1 MEERKNEALEN
12 TNKKEEV
19 GEYTSESIRVL
30 EGLEAVRIRP
40 GMYIGSTGEKGLHHM
55 IWEIVDN
62 SIDEAMAGFATYVDV
77 TICSDGSIK
86 VEDDGRGIPV
96 GKHEKT
102 GISTVETVL
111 TVLHAGGKFDNNSY
125 KVSGGL
131 HGVGASVVNALS
143 DWFKVWVVI
152 NHEEHFVE
160 FKDGG
165 NTVEPLKIIGRNEN
179 KEHGTTI
186 QFFPDFSI
194 MEKFPWDEN
203 KIMER
208 LKELAYLNKGITI
221 KFSSQLSG
229 AKEIWRFDG
238 GLREFVVD
246 LNRDKQPLV
255 NDIVYGELQ
264 GEAKIPNV
272 KENSEAKSYSIRCEV
287 AFQYN
292 NTYNNSLHSF
302 CNNINTIEGGT
313 HEEGFRLAI
322 TKVIN
327 RFALEWRYMKEQDE
341 KISRDDVVEGLTAII
356 SIKHPNPQYEG
367 QTKGKLGN
375 TEVRQFVN
383 GIVTNIFEKYM
394 LENPEEGK
402 IIVQK
407 AMLAMEAR
415 KKSHEAREA
424 TRRKSPFET
433 NSLPGKLADCSS
445 RDPELS
451 ELFIVEGDSAGG
463 SAKTGREREFQA
475 ILPLKG
481 KIINVEKA
489 ATEKIFKNEEILNM
503 ITAIGAGVGP
513 EFNIKKLRYKRIII
527 MTDADVDGSH
537 IRILMLTF
545 FYRYMTQLITNGN
558 VFIAQPPLYK
568 VSWGKTIKYAYT
580 EDELNQYKQEAGNA
594 KVNIQRYKG
603 LGEMNPTQL
612 WETTMDPNNRVLLRV
627 TIDDAVLADKN
638 FSMFMSDD
646 VAPRKDFITKN
657 AKYVKNIDI

>member
-1 MEERKNEALEN
+1 M
-12 TNKKEEV
+12 
-19 GEYTSESIRVL
+19 SESEKKDANNKLDDYNAESIKVL
-30 EGLEAVRIRP
+30 EGLEAVRVRP

-77 TICSDGSIK
+77 KICKDGSIR
-86 VEDDGRGIPV
+86 VEDDGRGIPI
-96 GKHEKT
+96 GTHEKT
-102 GISTVETVL
+102 GKSTVETVL
-111 TVLHAGGKFDNNSY
+111 TVLHAGGKFDNSSY

-143 DWFKVWVVI
+143 KWFKVWVVI
-152 NHEEHFVE
+152 NGTEHFVE
-160 FKDGG
+160 FIDGG
-165 NTVEPLKIIGRNEN
+165 QTVEPLKQSGN
-179 KEHGTTI
+179 KTEKQHGTTI
-186 QFFPDFSI
+186 QFFPDFTI
-194 MEKFPWDEN
+194 MEKADWNED
-203 KIMER
+203 KIITR

-221 KFSSQLSG
+221 KFTSELSG
-229 AKEIWRFDG
+229 MKEEWKFDG
-238 GLREFVVD
+238 GLSEYVTD
-246 LNRDKQPLV
+246 LNRDKEALIP
-255 NDIVYGELQ
+255 NIIYGEKV
-264 GEAKIPNV
+264 GIEKNPTAVEGDDSKT
-272 KENSEAKSYSIRCEV
+272 YSIKCEV

-292 NTYNNSLHSF
+292 KTYNNSLHSF

-322 TKVIN
+322 VKVIN
-327 RFALEWRYMKEQDE
+327 RFALEWKYMKEQDD
-341 KISRDDVVEGLTAII
+341 KITRDDVVEGLTAII

-375 TEVRQFVN
+375 TEVRPLVN
-383 GIVTNIFEKYM
+383 KIVTEIFEKFM

-407 AMLAMEAR
+407 AMLAAEAR
-415 KKSHEAREA
+415 KKSHDAREA
-424 TRRKSPFET
+424 TRRKSPFGS

-445 RDPELS
+445 RDPLLT

-489 ATEKIFKNEEILNM
+489 KTDKIFQNEEIQNM
-503 ITAIGAGVGP
+503 ITAIGSGVGP
-513 EFNIKKLRYKRIII
+513 EFDIEKLRYNRIII

-545 FYRYMTQLITNGN
+545 FYRYMTQLLTNGN
-558 VFIAQPPLYK
+558 VYIAQPPLYK
-568 VSWGKTIKYAYT
+568 VSWSKTIRYAYT
-580 EDELNQYKQEAGNA
+580 EEELSKYKEEAGSA

-612 WETTMDPNNRVLLRV
+612 WETTMDPENRVLLQV
-627 TIDDAVLADKN
+627 TIDDAVEADRQ
-638 FSMFMSDD
+638 FSMLMGED
-646 VAPRKDFITKN
+646 VAPRKDFIAAN
-657 AKYVKNIDI
+657 AKYVKNLDV

>member
-1 MEERKNEALEN
+1 MSENEKKDVS
-12 TNKKEEV
+12 NKLDD
-19 GEYTSESIRVL
+19 YNAESIKVL
-30 EGLEAVRIRP
+30 EGLEAVRVRP

-77 TICSDGSIK
+77 KICKDGSIR
-86 VEDDGRGIPV
+86 VEDDGRGIPI
-96 GKHEKT
+96 GTHEKT
-102 GISTVETVL
+102 GKSTVETVL
-111 TVLHAGGKFDNNSY
+111 TVLHAGGKFDNSSY

-143 DWFKVWVVI
+143 KWFKVWVVI
-152 NHEEHFVE
+152 NGTEHFVE
-160 FKDGG
+160 FIDGG
-165 NTVEPLKIIGRNEN
+165 QTVEPLKQSGN
-179 KEHGTTI
+179 KTEKQHGTTI
-186 QFFPDFSI
+186 QFFPDFTI
-194 MEKFPWDEN
+194 MEKADWNED
-203 KIMER
+203 KIITR
-208 LKELAYLNKGITI
+208 LKELAYLNKGIII
-221 KFSSQLSG
+221 KFTSELSG
-229 AKEIWRFDG
+229 MKEEWKFDG
-238 GLREFVVD
+238 GLSEYVTD
-246 LNRDKQPLV
+246 LNRDKEALIP
-255 NDIVYGELQ
+255 NIIYGEKV
-264 GEAKIPNV
+264 GIEKNPTAVEGDDSKT
-272 KENSEAKSYSIRCEV
+272 YSIKCEV

-292 NTYNNSLHSF
+292 KTYNNSLHSF

-322 TKVIN
+322 VKVIN
-327 RFALEWRYMKEQDE
+327 RFALEWKYMKEQDD
-341 KISRDDVVEGLTAII
+341 KITRDDVVEGLTAII

-375 TEVRQFVN
+375 TEVRPLVN
-383 GIVTNIFEKYM
+383 KIVTEIFEKFM

-407 AMLAMEAR
+407 AMLAAEAR
-415 KKSHEAREA
+415 KKSHDAREA
-424 TRRKSPFET
+424 TRRKSPFGS

-445 RDPELS
+445 RDPLLT

-489 ATEKIFKNEEILNM
+489 KTDKIFQNEEIQNM
-503 ITAIGAGVGP
+503 ITAIGSGVGP
-513 EFNIKKLRYKRIII
+513 EFDIEKLRYNRIII

-545 FYRYMTQLITNGN
+545 FYRYMTQLLTNGN
-558 VFIAQPPLYK
+558 VYIAQPPLYK
-568 VSWGKTIKYAYT
+568 VSWSKTIRYAYT
-580 EDELNQYKQEAGNA
+580 EEELSKYKEEAGSA

-612 WETTMDPNNRVLLRV
+612 WETTMDPENRVLLQV
-627 TIDDAVLADKN
+627 TIDDAVEADRQ
-638 FSMFMSDD
+638 FSMLMGED
-646 VAPRKDFITKN
+646 VAPRKDFIAAN
-657 AKYVKNIDI
+657 AKYVKNLDV

>member
-1 MEERKNEALEN
+1 MEDNQKNN
-12 TNKKEEV
+12 QSPKQ
-19 GEYTSESIRVL
+19 EYTADSIRVL

-62 SIDEAMAGFATYVDV
+62 SIDEAMGGYASYVNV
-77 TICSDGSIK
+77 SICKDGSIK
-86 VEDDGRGIPV
+86 VEDDGRGIPI
-96 GKHEKT
+96 GLHEKT
-102 GISTVETVL
+102 NKSTVETVL
-111 TVLHAGGKFDNNSY
+111 TVLHAGGKFDNSSY

-143 DWFKVWVVI
+143 AWFKVWVMI
-152 NHEEHFVE
+152 NTVEYFVE
-160 FKDGG
+160 FHNGG
-165 NTVEPLKIIGRNEN
+165 ETVAPLQKTNQIANR
-179 KEHGTTI
+179 EHGTTI

-194 MEKFPWDEN
+194 MEQADWDEVR
-203 KIMER
+203 IMSR
-208 LKELAYLNKGITI
+208 LKELAYLNKGIKI
-221 KFSSQLSG
+221 KFESEMSNI
-229 AKEIWRFDG
+229 KEEWMFEG
-238 GLREFVVD
+238 GLKEYVLD
-246 LNRDKQPLV
+246 LNRDKECLIPDV
-255 NDIVYGELQ
+255 IYGELT
-264 GEAKIPNV
+264 GDAKIPNANAESDV
-272 KENSEAKSYSIRCEV
+272 QKYSIHCEV

-292 NTYNNSLHSF
+292 KTYNNSLHSF

-327 RFALEWRYMKEQDE
+327 RFALEWKYLKDQDD
-341 KISRDDVVEGLTAII
+341 KITRDDVVEGLTGII

-383 GIVTNIFEKYM
+383 AIVTQIFEKFM

-402 IIVQK
+402 VIVQK
-407 AMLAMEAR
+407 TLLAAEAR

-433 NSLPGKLADCSS
+433 NSLPGKLADCSC
-445 RDPELS
+445 RDPLLS

-489 ATEKIFKNEEILNM
+489 KTDKIFQNDEIIYM

-513 EFNIKKLRYKRIII
+513 EFNIEKLRYNRIII

-545 FYRYMTQLITNGN
+545 FYRYMTQLITSGN
-558 VFIAQPPLYK
+558 VYIAQPPLYK
-568 VSWGKTIKYAYT
+568 VSWGRNMKYAYS
-580 EDELNQYKQEAGNA
+580 EEELTAHKKEAGNN
-594 KVNIQRYKG
+594 KFNIQRYKG
-603 LGEMNPTQL
+603 LGEMNPSQL
-612 WETTMDPNNRVLLRV
+612 WETTMDPEHRVLLKV
-627 TIDDAVLADKN
+627 SLEDAVAADRQ
-638 FSMFMSDD
+638 FSMLMGDD
-646 VAPRKDFITKN
+646 VAPRKEFIAKN
-657 AKYVKNIDI
+657 AKYVKNIDV

>member
-1 MEERKNEALEN
+1 MSNDN
-12 TNKKEEV
+12 SNKTKIEH
-19 GEYTSESIRVL
+19 EYNADSIKVL
-30 EGLEAVRIRP
+30 EGLEAVRVRP

-62 SIDEAMAGFATYVDV
+62 SIDEAMAGYATFVDV
-77 TICSDGSIK
+77 KINRDGSVR
-86 VEDDGRGIPV
+86 VEDDGRGIPI
-96 GKHEKT
+96 GIHEKT
-102 GISTVETVL
+102 GRSTVETVL
-111 TVLHAGGKFDNNSY
+111 TVLHAGGKFDNSSY

-143 DWFKVWVVI
+143 SWFRVWVVI
-152 NHEEHFVE
+152 NGVEHHVE
-160 FKDGG
+160 FINGG
-165 NTVEPLKIIGRNEN
+165 VAKSPLCETNNSTPK
-179 KEHGTTI
+179 KHGTTI
-186 QFFPDFSI
+186 EFFPDFSI
-194 MEKFPWDEN
+194 MEAAAWDEEVIVN
-203 KIMER
+203 R
-208 LKELAYLNKGITI
+208 LKELAYLNKGVKILFNSEISGI
-221 KFSSQLSG
+221 KQEWLF
-229 AKEIWRFDG
+229 EG
-238 GLREFVVD
+238 GLKEYVLD
-246 LNRDKQPLV
+246 LNRDKEALIPDV
-255 NDIVYGELQ
+255 IYGELI
-264 GEAKIPNV
+264 GEAKTPNA
-272 KENSEAKSYSIRCEV
+272 KEDEVDKKYTIQCEV

-292 NTYNNSLHSF
+292 KTYNNSLHSF

-322 TKVIN
+322 VKVIN
-327 RFALEWRYMKEQDE
+327 RFALEWKFLKEQDE
-341 KISRDDVVEGLTAII
+341 KITRDDVVEGLTAIL

-383 GIVTNIFEKYM
+383 GIVSQIFEKFM

-407 AMLAMEAR
+407 SMLAAEAR

-424 TRRKSPFET
+424 TRRKSPFES

-445 RDPELS
+445 RDPLLT

-489 ATEKIFKNEEILNM
+489 KTDKIFQNDEIIYM

-513 EFNIKKLRYKRIII
+513 EFNIEKLRYNRIII

-545 FYRYMTQLITNGN
+545 FYRYMTQLVTNGN
-558 VFIAQPPLYK
+558 VYIAQPPLYK
-568 VSWGKTIKYAYT
+568 VSWGKNVRYAYT
-580 EDELNQYKQEAGNA
+580 DDDLNQYKTEAGTA
-594 KVNIQRYKG
+594 KVNLQRYKG
-603 LGEMNPTQL
+603 LGEMNPEQL
-612 WETTMDPNNRVLLRV
+612 WDTTMDPEHRVLLQV
-627 TIDDAVLADKN
+627 SLDDAVIADRQ
-638 FSMFMSDD
+638 FSMLMGDD
-646 VAPRKDFITKN
+646 VAPRKDFIAKN
-657 AKYVKNIDI
+657 AKYVKNIDA

>member
-1 MEERKNEALEN
+1 MSENEKKD
-12 TNKKEEV
+12 TNNKLDD
-19 GEYTSESIRVL
+19 YNAESIKVL
-30 EGLEAVRIRP
+30 EGLEAVRVRP

-77 TICSDGSIK
+77 KICKDGSIR
-86 VEDDGRGIPV
+86 VEDDGRGIPI
-96 GKHEKT
+96 GTHEKT
-102 GISTVETVL
+102 GKSTVETVL
-111 TVLHAGGKFDNNSY
+111 TVLHAGGKFDNSSY

-143 DWFKVWVVI
+143 KWFKVWVVI
-152 NHEEHFVE
+152 NGTEHFVE
-160 FKDGG
+160 FIDGG
-165 NTVEPLKIIGRNEN
+165 QTVEPLKQSGN
-179 KEHGTTI
+179 KPEKQHGTTI
-186 QFFPDFSI
+186 QFYPDFTI
-194 MEKFPWDEN
+194 MEKADWNED
-203 KIMER
+203 KIITR
-208 LKELAYLNKGITI
+208 LKELAYLNKGIII
-221 KFSSQLSG
+221 KFTSELSG
-229 AKEIWRFDG
+229 TKEEWKFDG
-238 GLREFVVD
+238 GLSEYVTD
-246 LNRDKQPLV
+246 LNRDKEALIP
-255 NDIVYGELQ
+255 NIIYGEKV
-264 GEAKIPNV
+264 GIEKNPTAVEGDDSKT
-272 KENSEAKSYSIRCEV
+272 YSIKCEV

-292 NTYNNSLHSF
+292 KTYNNSLHSF

-322 TKVIN
+322 VKVIN
-327 RFALEWRYMKEQDE
+327 RFALEWKYMKEQDD
-341 KISRDDVVEGLTAII
+341 KITRDDVVEGLTAII

-375 TEVRQFVN
+375 TEVRPLVN
-383 GIVTNIFEKYM
+383 KIVTEIFEKFM

-407 AMLAMEAR
+407 AMLAAEAR
-415 KKSHEAREA
+415 KKSHDAREA
-424 TRRKSPFET
+424 TRRKSPFGS

-445 RDPELS
+445 RDPLLT

-489 ATEKIFKNEEILNM
+489 KTDKIFQNEEIQNM
-503 ITAIGAGVGP
+503 ITAIGSGVGP
-513 EFNIKKLRYKRIII
+513 EFDIEKLRYNRIII

-545 FYRYMTQLITNGN
+545 FYRYMTQLLTNGN
-558 VFIAQPPLYK
+558 VYIAQPPLYK
-568 VSWGKTIKYAYT
+568 VSWSKTIRYAYT
-580 EDELNQYKQEAGNA
+580 EEELSKYKEEAGSA

-612 WETTMDPNNRVLLRV
+612 WETTMDPENRVLLQV
-627 TIDDAVLADKN
+627 TIDDAVEADRQ
-638 FSMFMSDD
+638 FSMLMGED
-646 VAPRKDFITKN
+646 VAPRKDFIAAN
-657 AKYVKNIDI
+657 AKYVKNLDV